1 MVLHLVLAA
10 SVAMGNETDQFLPP
24 PDGRGLKDVSHL
36 MHIAHYRVLERC
48 IDRINGSITRAL
60 RRGDDAELARLH
72 RPEVLADSVR
82 WRFGQGFKEMIQI
95 EDALRHRLAR
105 QKAADDDMI
114 AWRNPTWIYFMAHL
128 PIDPRNSVL
137 LFQSSTIN
145 VGGVCHGV
153 DKWGHFHDLGHI
165 YYKVYR
171 GRVRRGV
178 DHETALT
185 ATVRDFSRGPIS
197 EAAVIGMMAT
207 GVQSNADLASN
218 YAGMKFYMNLAE
230 SVRIGDRVLPPLV
243 VRRGNYWALA
253 EHVRP
258 EGDFLLPFV
267 TDHWNEALNPGRFEI
282 GMRVAIARR
291 IRANRDAILGF
302 YEKHQGL
309 TPSRDTYDQ
318 LAESLRTFYGE
329 DYGHLPLADHEA
341 TIAHLCFEESD
352 EQDVQQVVHRHEQ
365 IGGDPQPNRPSP

>member
-1 MVLHLVLAA
+1 MQHVMRWRPSDISRVGAVLVVAWVAAA
-10 SVAMGNETDQFLPP
+10 SLGNETDQFLPP
-24 PDGRGLKDVSHL
+24 PDGRDLTDVSHL
-36 MHIAHYRVLERC
+36 IHIAHYRVMEHAV
-48 IDRINGSITRAL
+48 DRINKSITGAL

-82 WRFGQGFKEMIQI
+82 WRFGQGFKEMMQI
-95 EDALRHRLAR
+95 EDALRHRLAK
-105 QKAADDDMI
+105 QMAGDDELT
-114 AWRNPTWIYFMAHL
+114 AWRNPTWIYFMAHM
-128 PIDPRNSVL
+128 PFDPRNSVL

-145 VGGVCHGV
+145 VGGVYHGV

-178 DHETALT
+178 DHEQAIA
-185 ATVRDFSRGPIS
+185 ATVQDFSRGPIS
-197 EAAVIGMMAT
+197 EAAIIGRIAT

-230 SVRIGDRVLPPLV
+230 PVRVGDRMLPPLIE
-243 VRRGNYWALA
+243 RRGNYWALA

-267 TDHWNEALNPGRFEI
+267 TDHWNEALNPSRYEP
-282 GMRVAIARR
+282 GMRIAIARR
-291 IRANRDAILGF
+291 IRANREAILDF
-302 YEKHQGL
+302 YERRQGL
-309 TPSRDTYDQ
+309 DRTRQTYQQ
-318 LAESLRTFYGE
+318 LAESLSTFFGE

-341 TIAHLCFEESD
+341 TIARHCFDEPDEED
-352 EQDVQQVVHRHEQ
+352 
-365 IGGDPQPNRPSP
+365 